1 MVYNI
6 AMPSFMG
13 DAIVSKKKKKLLKL
27 NSVGKKT
34 IN

>member
-13 DAIVSKKKKKLLKL
+13 DAIVSKKKKTFEVEFSREK
-27 NSVGKKT
+27 N
-34 IN
+34 N